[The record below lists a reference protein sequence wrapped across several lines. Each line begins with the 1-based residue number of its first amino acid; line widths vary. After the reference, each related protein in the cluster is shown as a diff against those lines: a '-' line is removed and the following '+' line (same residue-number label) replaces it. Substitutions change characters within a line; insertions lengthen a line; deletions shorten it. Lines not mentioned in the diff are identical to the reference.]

1 MNFCDVELSG
11 TEAVIVCHS
20 ICSEISG
27 RKLSKW
33 LYNGR
38 GSGVGKSVEF
48 DADVGD

>member
-11 TEAVIVCHS
+11 AEAVIVCNS
-20 ICSEISG
+20 MCSGISG

-38 GSGVGKSVEF
+38 GSGICNSVRF